1 MCHLNGLVNPETA
14 GDGQEREVETLTL
27 ISIYVLLTTG
37 FLFLYHHHV
46 THHQTTIQLSEHYN
60 QLEQRRCTRDR

>member
-1 MCHLNGLVNPETA
+1 MNHETA

-27 ISIYVLLTTG
+27 ISMYALLTTG

-46 THHQTTIQLSEHYN
+46 AHHQTTNQLSEHYN
-60 QLEQRRCTRDR
+60 QPEQCRCTRDR